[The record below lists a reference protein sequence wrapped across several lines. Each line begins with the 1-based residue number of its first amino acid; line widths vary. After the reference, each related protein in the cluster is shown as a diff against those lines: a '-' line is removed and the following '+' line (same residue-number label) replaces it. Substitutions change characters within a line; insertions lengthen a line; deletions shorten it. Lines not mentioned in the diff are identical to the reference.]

1 MLSCPS
7 TYIGPYPI
15 LILTLWDDPAAY
27 PRTMGLCG
35 SAQVQGPARQLLLG
49 PGGAGKSTLF
59 KQIKLRYASGFSEAE
74 LAEGARGVRT
84 ALLLT
89 MRLLVRHEA
98 IVARSFPP
106 RLPPS
111 LFLPH
116 VREAEHL
123 SNSVLCVRIVR
134 VRVRVRIRISCSPR

>member
-106 RLPPS
+106 RLPPPLS
-111 LFLPH
+111 LFPARRGKDAALLP
-116 VREAEHL
+116 
-123 SNSVLCVRIVR
+123 CVSTCVPQKAD
-134 VRVRVRIRISCSPR
+134 SPPRR